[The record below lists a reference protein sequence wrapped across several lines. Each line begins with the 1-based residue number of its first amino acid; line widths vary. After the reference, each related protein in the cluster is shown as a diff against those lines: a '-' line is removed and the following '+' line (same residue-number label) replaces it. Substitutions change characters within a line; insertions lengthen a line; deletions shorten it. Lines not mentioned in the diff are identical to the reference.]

1 MILVR
6 SWHKECTALHDFSCF
21 LQQPSNGGIVAFIP
35 QQRNWPLLVFTEVSL
50 CPTKMAILKCASL
63 KGNAV
68 LLLKQ
73 FCENKDSDTLT
84 LLLRHYRAAV
94 TDNRTWTKQ
103 LKKTYTKNIRKSA
116 NRTKN
121 CGLGAKSPGMLHEPF
136 MAVSQ
141 ISPNLSS

>member
-1 MILVR
+1 M
-6 SWHKECTALHDFSCF
+6 EALLHSF
-21 LQQPSNGGIVAFIP
+21 P

-84 LLLRHYRAAV
+84 FA
-94 TDNRTWTKQ
+94 
-103 LKKTYTKNIRKSA
+103 
-116 NRTKN
+116 
-121 CGLGAKSPGMLHEPF
+121 
-136 MAVSQ
+136 SQ
-141 ISPNLSS
+141 TLPSSGD